1 MGRGDWRELRWGM
14 GNQNTFDIVKSLWEQ
29 LVSWEEQGGRQEGE
43 RSQCTGVEI
52 GLESPHCDW
61 VGALDS

>member
-43 RSQCTGVEI
+43 EKPVYWSGNGIRVTT
-52 GLESPHCDW
+52 L
-61 VGALDS
+61 